1 MTNSPH
7 TNARLIQVA
16 NGGNPPSEYPLP
28 LQTPTLLGRDI
39 SCQVSFDPQI
49 YRGVSR
55 QHLEIRYIP
64 PQHHEDEGTWQVTDL
79 GSSNGT
85 FVNGQQ
91 IKGSRSLQPNDHI
104 LLGTS
109 GPELVFT
116 CQGTSGP
123 NESPGVKP
131 PTIPSTLH
139 LSQVVPILST
149 RNDLLKSGFLVPGML
164 TVLLVVGLFS
174 SLGHPVLFNQFLGF
188 YLALAAYFVVY
199 RLSEKPKPW
208 WILTGSAIFT
218 IVMLAS
224 PVFVLF
230 VLVFREILPGKIP
243 GSDAELDV
251 ISTFIAYFFGAGL
264 CEELL
269 KALPVFILHWLG
281 TQLKTPWK
289 ERIGVWDPLDGI
301 LIATASAVGFTLLET
316 LGEYVPRTI
325 ESVTQESGQYAGE
338 LIGLQLLIPR
348 ILGSIIVHIAYSGYF
363 GYFIGLS
370 IMKPSKRW
378 TFLAIGWL
386 TSSLIHALWNTF
398 ASNPIG
404 GALVGM
410 ISYAFL
416 MAAILKARQL
426 SPSIH

>member
-39 SCQVSFDPQI
+39 SCQVSFDPHI

-116 CQGTSGP
+116 CQGIPRP
-123 NESPGVKP
+123 NESPSVKP

-224 PVFVLF
+224 PVFGLF
-230 VLVFREILPGKIP
+230 VLVFREILPVK
-243 GSDAELDV
+243 S
-251 ISTFIAYFFGAGL
+251 
-264 CEELL
+264 
-269 KALPVFILHWLG
+269 PV
-281 TQLKTPWK
+281 QM
-289 ERIGVWDPLDGI
+289 
-301 LIATASAVGFTLLET
+301 
-316 LGEYVPRTI
+316 
-325 ESVTQESGQYAGE
+325 Q
-338 LIGLQLLIPR
+338 
-348 ILGSIIVHIAYSGYF
+348 
-363 GYFIGLS
+363 
-370 IMKPSKRW
+370 
-378 TFLAIGWL
+378 
-386 TSSLIHALWNTF
+386 N
-398 ASNPIG
+398 
-404 GALVGM
+404 
-410 ISYAFL
+410 
-416 MAAILKARQL
+416 
-426 SPSIH
+426 